1 MTADMDS
8 EAGSKIGLL
17 WRGNRAEDPYSTV
30 RTQRLKPLAA
40 ALRRLGVTVEP
51 VVYQD
56 DAVDEVRGQLL
67 GLDGILVWVNPIQ
80 DGANRSQLDALLR
93 AAAANG
99 AWVSAHPDVIAA
111 LGTKEVLY
119 RTRDLGWGT
128 DTDLYSD
135 AADFRAR
142 FPAALAKDGIRV
154 LKQARG
160 NGGNGVWKVELAESI
175 ASADPPDP
183 DVLVRVRHA
192 METDGAR
199 SEQLRL
205 REFLDRC
212 EQYFAWSGC
221 LVDQPYQQRLADG
234 LIRCYFVH
242 DEVAGFL
249 HQWPTGLLEPAAAP
263 ARRVPPASAAE
274 GPDAPAYRALKR
286 SVEQEWIPQMKQLLG
301 IDTFALPAIWD
312 ADFLYGPKTADGDDT
327 YVLCEINV
335 SAVWPFPNQATERIA
350 QAAVAR
356 VTSPTPGK

>member
-1 MTADMDS
+1 MTADS
-8 EAGSKIGLL
+8 ESQAGRKIGLL
-17 WRGNRAEDPYSTV
+17 WRGNRAEDPYSTA
-30 RTQRLKPLAA
+30 RTERLKPLVS
-40 ALRRLGVTVEP
+40 ALGRLDVAVEP
-51 VVYQD
+51 VVYQE

-93 AAAANG
+93 EAAASG
-99 AWVSAHPDVIAA
+99 AWVSAHPDVILA

-128 DTDLYSD
+128 DTDLYPD

-142 FPAALAKDGIRV
+142 FPAALAKEGIRV

-160 NGGNGVWKVELAESI
+160 NGGNGVWKVELVKPIAGAAE
-175 ASADPPDP
+175 PDS

-192 METDGAR
+192 MEKEEAR
-199 SEQLRL
+199 SEQLCL
-205 REFLDRC
+205 GDFLERC
-212 EQYFAWSGC
+212 EEYFAWSGC
-221 LVDQPYQQRLADG
+221 LVDQPFQQRLADG

-249 HQWPTGLLEPAAAP
+249 HQWATGLLEPAVVAARQ
-263 ARRVPPASAAE
+263 AVSASE

-301 IDTFALPAIWD
+301 LDTYALPAIWD
-312 ADFLYGPKTADGDDT
+312 ADFLYGPRTADGDDS

-335 SAVWPFPNQATERIA
+335 SAVWPFPDQATEKIA

-356 VTSPTPGK
+356 VTSLRTASS